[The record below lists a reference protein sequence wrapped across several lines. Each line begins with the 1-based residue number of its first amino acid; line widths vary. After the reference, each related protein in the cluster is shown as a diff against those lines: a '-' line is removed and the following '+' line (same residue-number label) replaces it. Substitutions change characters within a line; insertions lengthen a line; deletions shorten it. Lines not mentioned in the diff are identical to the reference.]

1 MRTTFG
7 ILALVALAGSASA
20 GIIDLPASHFMVPA
34 DAISAADL
42 GSEETQGTVGYSSIP
57 GPYSAFAAAA
67 FAGKDD
73 YVTNIAGAGN
83 FTADKFRFV
92 GGVTAVGGIL
102 DIFFLDA
109 AGTGVI
115 SSFGVSLPSAGDF
128 IWTITLNGVAGLPAA
143 KAGQVQIQTRTPSL
157 GRWFLTSTPAAPGT
171 NSFASGYGSSNGLI
185 AAFEFQELVPAPSS
199 LALLGLGGLVV
210 GRRRR

>member
-1 MRTTFG
+1 MRTTVG

-20 GIIDLPASHFMVPA
+20 GIIDLPANHFMVPA
-34 DAISAADL
+34 DAIS
-42 GSEETQGTVGYSSIP
+42 GSALDSEQTQGTPVYSSIP

-73 YVTNIAGAGN
+73 YVTNLGGTGN
-83 FTADKFRFV
+83 FTADAFKFV

-115 SSFGVSLPSAGDF
+115 SSFGVALPTAGDF
-128 IWTITLNGVAGLPAA
+128 IWTITLNGTSGLPAA

-157 GRWFLTSTPAAPGT
+157 GRWFLTSTAAAPGT
-171 NSFASGYGSSNGLI
+171 NSFASGYGSSAGLI
-185 AAFEFQELVPAPSS
+185 AAFEFQELVPAPAS
-199 LALLGLGGLVV
+199 LALLGMGGLVV